1 MSFPPDMQI
10 IRVEDVRAQ
19 VRVGVP
25 DLERAEPQEV
35 LVSVTLALDAPPDF
49 PTRDRIGETVDY
61 DRIIRFVREDLQTPA
76 HLVETLADRVARHCL
91 ALSPRAAWVEA
102 TVKKPSVLRADG
114 LVSVTMRR
122 GRS

>member
-1 MSFPPDMQI
+1 MQI
-10 IRVEDVRAQ
+10 IRVADVRVQ

-35 LVSVTLALDAPPDF
+35 LVSVTMALDAPPDF
-49 PTRDRIGETVDY
+49 IARDRIGQTVDY
-61 DRIIRFVREDLQTPA
+61 DRIIRFIREDLQSPA

-91 ALSPRAAWVEA
+91 TLSPRAAWAEA

-114 LVSVTMRR
+114 LVSVTIRR
-122 GRS
+122 ERA

>member
-1 MSFPPDMQI
+1 MSIAPDMQI
-10 IRVEDVRAQ
+10 IRVDDVRAQ

-49 PTRDRIGETVDY
+49 LKRDRIIETVDY
-61 DRIIRFVREDLQTPA
+61 DRIIRFVREDLQAPA

-91 ALSPRAAWVEA
+91 SLSPRAAWVEA

-114 LVSVTMRR
+114 LVSVTLRR
-122 GRS
+122 VRG